1 MTLDDWLHR
10 WAAWCETGR
19 TSQQVVSWLRERRGV
34 YQSGAAFE
42 SETDSIEYRIEKAVS
57 ELAQT
62 DRLNATIIRMEYQR
76 KTAKET
82 QAQRAIRLRLGLRA
96 YKSRLKKARDYVS
109 DSIGL

>member
-42 SETDSIEYRIEKAVS
+42 SETDSMEYRIEKAVS
-57 ELAQT
+57 DLAVS
-62 DRLNATIIRMEYQR
+62 DSLNATIIRTEYMR
-76 KTAKET
+76 KSGKET
-82 QAQRAIRLRLGLRA
+82 QAERAMRLRIGLRA
-96 YKSRLKKARDYVS
+96 YKARLKKARDYVS
-109 DSIGL
+109 AAVGF